1 MVFHDPGT
9 FRSASVQ
16 IMVGEPVLTAD
27 VIAAYPEHPA
37 DVVRELTARIAE
49 AIRAG
54 IVEAEDHYTLELL
67 DVLERAWFQEATRPG
82 AAEQALSWKQRVMRG
97 PRYLAEREPHRVAAL
112 RRRVELYCAHLDE
125 GGVPGEQLGR
135 PYTPGLGVRYVVENL
150 VWLGPRP
157 PPGPCGPAPPPPP
170 PLVSPETGS
179 GAGRWWTRRG
189 RSATSCLRMPA
200 HDWRR
205 ASGVMLGALTALNG
219 LNYLD
224 RYVAAGTLP
233 LILAGLAISDA
244 QGGLLQSLFIVAYSL
259 VCPVAG
265 WLGDRQPRL
274 RLAALGVFV
283 WSAATVASGLAP
295 TYALLLV
302 ARAVIGAGEASYS
315 VVTPSLLSDCYPAE
329 RRARALGIFYAA
341 IPVGSALGYILGGVV
356 GEAYGWRATFF
367 IAGAPG
373 AALAFLLLLLA
384 EPRRGALDGAA
395 SAPVSLA
402 LGDSL
407 RSLARRRSYVVNT
420 TAQVIYTF
428 AMGGLATWM
437 PTYFVRVRGIPLASA
452 ASTFG
457 VLLVVAGFLGTLL
470 GGRVASGV
478 ARRWPGADFVV
489 SGWSLTVSI
498 GFTLVAVLAPQ
509 PVVFWPAMFVTL
521 FLLFVNI
528 GPLNAAMANVL
539 PAELRARGFAVTT
552 MLMHLLGDAASPW
565 LIGAASDVVGLEM
578 PVLVTGC
585 VLAVAGLVLLW
596 GRATLVNDLKLAGEA
611 AR

>member
-1 MVFHDPGT
+1 
-9 FRSASVQ
+9 
-16 IMVGEPVLTAD
+16 
-27 VIAAYPEHPA
+27 
-37 DVVRELTARIAE
+37 
-49 AIRAG
+49 
-54 IVEAEDHYTLELL
+54 
-67 DVLERAWFQEATRPG
+67 
-82 AAEQALSWKQRVMRG
+82 
-97 PRYLAEREPHRVAAL
+97 
-112 RRRVELYCAHLDE
+112 
-125 GGVPGEQLGR
+125 
-135 PYTPGLGVRYVVENL
+135 
-150 VWLGPRP
+150 
-157 PPGPCGPAPPPPP
+157 
-170 PLVSPETGS
+170 
-179 GAGRWWTRRG
+179 
-189 RSATSCLRMPA
+189 
-200 HDWRR
+200 
-205 ASGVMLGALTALNG
+205 MLGALTALNG

-384 EPRRGALDGAA
+384 EPRRGALDAEA
-395 SAPVSLA
+395 SSAPVSLA

-420 TAQVIYTF
+420 AAQVIYTF

-489 SGWSLTVSI
+489 SGWSLTASI

-565 LIGAASDVVGLEM
+565 LIGAASDVVGLAI